1 MIAVSVGDPGS
12 GKFLIP
18 GSGIQ
23 DLGFTKTYGS
33 GSGTLVK
40 KYKKIAGIWTN

>member
-1 MIAVSVGDPGS
+1 MEGS
-12 GKFLIP
+12 GARYR
-18 GSGIQ
+18 SGLVQINTDP
-23 DLGFTKTYGS
+23 DLDAGCPKTYGC

>member
-1 MIAVSVGDPGS
+1 MEGS
-12 GKFLIP
+12 GARYS
-18 GSGIQ
+18 SGPVQINTDP
-23 DLGFTKTYGS
+23 DLDAGGPKPHGS